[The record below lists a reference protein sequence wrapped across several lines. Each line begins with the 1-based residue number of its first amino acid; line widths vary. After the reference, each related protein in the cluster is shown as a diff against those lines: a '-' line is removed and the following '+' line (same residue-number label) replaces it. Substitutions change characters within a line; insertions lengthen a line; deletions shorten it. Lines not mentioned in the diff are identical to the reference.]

1 MIAIRSAL
9 FMAYALVWSI
19 LTIPLVMFAAL
30 VLRGRWGYHAG
41 KFWRLG
47 IQAGVENLLGIRP
60 TVIGLENMPKEPCV
74 ILAKHQ
80 SAWETMTLQDY
91 VPNGAYCVF
100 VLKKE
105 LLRIPLLGWGLG
117 AMKMISIDRTAGK
130 DALDQVV
137 RQGRERLQQ
146 GFYVIVF
153 PEGTRVAPGEKKR
166 YKAGGAYL
174 ATHVGCKVV
183 PIAHDAGE
191 LWPRQAFLKKPG
203 RITVSIGPA
212 FDATGMTELQVNQ
225 RAEAWIEGEMHRISP
240 HRYSDAVTGLS

>member
-1 MIAIRSAL
+1 MNAIRSAL
-9 FMAYALVWSI
+9 FMGYAVIWSI
-19 LTIPLVMFAAL
+19 ATIPLVMFAAL
-30 VLRGRWGYHAG
+30 VLRGLWGYRAG
-41 KFWRLG
+41 KVWRLG

-91 VPNGAYCVF
+91 VPHGAYCVF

-105 LLRIPLLGWGLG
+105 LLSIPLLGWGLG

-146 GFYVIVF
+146 CFYVIVC
-153 PEGTRVAPGEKKR
+153 PEATRVAPGEKKR

-203 RITVSIGPA
+203 RVTVSIGPA
-212 FDATGMTELQVNQ
+212 FDATGMTENQVNQ

>member
-9 FMAYALVWSI
+9 FMAYAFVWSI
-19 LTIPLVMFAAL
+19 ATIPLVIFSAL

-41 KFWRLG
+41 KLWRLG

-105 LLRIPLLGWGLG
+105 LLSIPLLGWGLG

-212 FDATGMTELQVNQ
+212 FDATGMSELQVNQ
-225 RAEAWIEGEMHRISP
+225 QAEAWIEAEMRRISP
-240 HRYSDAVTGLS
+240 HRYPDAAART

>member
-1 MIAIRSAL
+1 MIVIRSTL
-9 FMAYALVWSI
+9 FMAYAIVWSI
-19 LTIPLVMFAAL
+19 LTIPVVMFSAL

-41 KFWRLG
+41 KLWRLG
-47 IQAGVENLLGIRP
+47 MQAGVENLLGIRP
-60 TVIGLENMPKEPCV
+60 RVIGLENMPAEPCV

-80 SAWETMTLQDY
+80 SAWETMTIQDY
-91 VPNGAYCVF
+91 VPRGAYCVF

-105 LLRIPLLGWGLG
+105 LLRIPLLGWGLA
-117 AMKMISIDRTAGK
+117 AMKMISIDRSAGK

-137 RQGRERLQQ
+137 TQGRERLQQ

-153 PEGTRVAPGEKKR
+153 PEGTRVPVGQKKR
-166 YKAGGAYL
+166 YKGGGAYL

-203 RITVSIGPA
+203 TITVSIGPA
-212 FDATGMTELQVNQ
+212 FDATGMSESEVNQ

-240 HRYSDAVTGLS
+240 HRYSDAQHNAS

>member
-1 MIAIRSAL
+1 MIAIRSTL
-9 FMAYALVWSI
+9 FMVYAFFWS
-19 LTIPLVMFAAL
+19 LATIPLVMFSAL
-30 VLRGRWGYHAG
+30 VLRGLWGYRAG
-41 KFWRLG
+41 KLWRLG

-60 TVIGLENMPKEPCV
+60 RVIGLENMPAEPCV

-80 SAWETMTLQDY
+80 SAWETMTIQDY

-105 LLRIPLLGWGLG
+105 LLRIPLLGWGLA
-117 AMKMISIDRTAGK
+117 AMKMISIDRKAGR

-137 RQGRERLQQ
+137 NQGRERLQQ
-146 GFYVIVF
+146 GFYVIIF
-153 PEGTRVAPGEKKR
+153 PEGTRVAPGQTKR

-174 ATHVGCKVV
+174 AARVGCKVV

-203 RITVSIGPA
+203 QITMSIGPA
-212 FDATGMTELQVNQ
+212 FDATGMSEQQVNQ
-225 RAEAWIEGEMHRISP
+225 RAEAWIEAEMRRISP
-240 HRYSDAVTGLS
+240 HRYSDATTGQS